1 LLTFAANGQ
10 GHHTTSSI
18 AEEECEELT
27 HEVQSRNKSAEDSE
41 EDKDEDDTKQ
51 HLNVVFIGHVGK
63 NPKSCYVYAFDV
75 LRCLLIQ
82 GQAKMKRSFCC
93 LTHKLVVA

>member
-1 LLTFAANGQ
+1 LLTFAADGQ
-10 GHHTTSSI
+10 GHQTTSST

-27 HEVQSRNKSAEDSE
+27 HEVESGNKSAEDSE
-41 EDKDEDDTKQ
+41 EDNDEDVTRQ

-63 NPKSCYVYAFDV
+63 NPESCYVYAFDI

-82 GQAKMKRSFCC
+82 G
-93 LTHKLVVA
+93 KLK